1 MQKKSFLFA
10 VSLFLNTST
19 YADTSNTVSVNAGRQ
34 KAVTCISCHG
44 ENGNSTIPLF
54 PKLAQQHSGYL
65 IKQLKAFK
73 SGERQDSMMNTIA
86 MTINEH
92 DIEDIAHYF
101 ADQKITSEPSE
112 TPDAMDAQEQQ
123 ELKNLIA
130 QGSDLYR
137 NGDLN
142 REVSACIACHG
153 PTAEGNKPAAFPYL
167 KSQHAEYLI
176 KTLNDFKSGKRAN
189 HPENMMHM
197 IAGKMSE
204 EQIKAVALRISTMK

>member
-1 MQKKSFLFA
+1 MRKKSFLFA
-10 VSLFLNTST
+10 LTVFLNTPSH
-19 YADTSNTVSVNAGRQ
+19 AETSHTVSVNAGKQ

-44 ENGNSTIPLF
+44 ENGNSTISLF
-54 PKLAQQHSGYL
+54 PKLAQQHAGYL

-86 MTINEH
+86 MTINEQ
-92 DIEDIAHYF
+92 DIEDIANYF
-101 ADQKITSEPSE
+101 ADQKMTSEPDPLESKDE
-112 TPDAMDAQEQQ
+112 KEQIERQ
-123 ELKNLIA
+123 NLIA

-137 NGDLN
+137 NGDLK

-153 PTAEGNKPAAFPYL
+153 PSAEGNKPASFPYL
-167 KSQHAEYLI
+167 KAQHADYLT

-189 HPENMMHM
+189 NPENMMHM